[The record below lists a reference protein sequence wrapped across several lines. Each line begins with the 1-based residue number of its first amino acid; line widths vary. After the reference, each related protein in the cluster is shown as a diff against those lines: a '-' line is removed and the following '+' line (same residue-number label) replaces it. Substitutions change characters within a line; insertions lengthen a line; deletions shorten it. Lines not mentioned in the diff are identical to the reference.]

1 MGAGARRSR
10 LRDMSPVVFPIVWAV
25 GLLVFSAI
33 VATRARLLLRA
44 RPAAGRLDR
53 MPERLRRA
61 LVLGVGQRKFL
72 RGEQPAGIMHA
83 LIFWGFVVLLLQVV
97 TLFGEAFDEDW
108 RLPGLGAWF
117 TTVADVVAVLV
128 IVAVVYMLYR
138 RLI

>member
-25 GLLVFSAI
+25 GLIVFTAI

-97 TLFGEAFDEDW
+97 TLFGRTWDAPW
-108 RLPGLGAWF
+108 HLPGLASGEPLGRVF
-117 TTVADVVAVLV
+117 GILVVAVE
-128 IVAVVYMLYR
+128 
-138 RLI
+138 LI